1 MKKDIKFSKDVR
13 QSLLNGVNVI
23 GDAVKVTLGPKG
35 RNVIL
40 DKGLISPLITN
51 DGVSIAR
58 EIELTDKFENLGVR
72 LVREVANKTND
83 DAGDGTTTATIL
95 AQSMINSSI
104 ELINQ
109 GANPVLIKEGI
120 LYASREI
127 SKYVINSSKKV
138 NSMDDVENIAT
149 ISSENEEIG
158 KLISK
163 AFFTVGKNGI
173 INLEENN
180 DFCSELKI
188 TNGFKYNKGYLPQFK
203 TIVQEKKCIE
213 LNEPL
218 IFVTNKKINSFN
230 ELIPLLEKVIEIN
243 KDILIIADGYD
254 ENVIS
259 SIVANNLNKVFNA
272 VLSLAPG
279 VGINKENFFVEIS
292 KLTNTKIFNNNS
304 GSNYT
309 EVSLSDLGSAKLIR
323 IFKDYTDI
331 ILEDEKKEN
340 NVIKNN
346 LFDVDNNQKLGYSST
361 SVASLKIGGSTDV
374 EINEKKLRAED
385 AINAVKAA
393 ITDGI
398 VPGGGLTYINA
409 YKNLK
414 DLIISDIP
422 DIQLGIDVVF
432 NSLLKPFMQII
443 DNCGGDVKKIL
454 DLQLKKKDNIGF
466 DAKKEKW
473 VDMFKNG
480 IIDPARVTKNALL
493 NSASIAAMIVTT
505 EVAVVISDNLNEAT
519 FASLL

>member
-109 GANPVLIKEGI
+109 GANPVMIKEGI

-203 TIVQEKKCIE
+203 TIVQEKKFIE

-272 VLSLAPG
+272 VLSLSPG

-292 KLTNTKIFNNNS
+292 KLTNAKIFNNNS

-443 DNCGGDVKKIL
+443 DNCGEDVKKIL

>member
-203 TIVQEKKCIE
+203 TIVQEKKFIE

-292 KLTNTKIFNNNS
+292 KLTNAKIFNNNS

-443 DNCGGDVKKIL
+443 DNCGEDVKKIL

>member
-292 KLTNTKIFNNNS
+292 KLTNAKIFNNNS

-346 LFDVDNNQKLGYSST
+346 LFDFDNNQKLGYSST

-385 AINAVKAA
+385 ALNAVKAA

-443 DNCGGDVKKIL
+443 DNCGEDVKKIL

-505 EVAVVISDNLNEAT
+505 EVAVVISDNLDEAT

>member
-203 TIVQEKKCIE
+203 TVVQEKKCIE

-292 KLTNTKIFNNNS
+292 KLTNAKIFNNNS

-346 LFDVDNNQKLGYSST
+346 LFDFDNNQKLGYSST

-385 AINAVKAA
+385 ALNAVKAA

-443 DNCGGDVKKIL
+443 DNCGEDAKKIL